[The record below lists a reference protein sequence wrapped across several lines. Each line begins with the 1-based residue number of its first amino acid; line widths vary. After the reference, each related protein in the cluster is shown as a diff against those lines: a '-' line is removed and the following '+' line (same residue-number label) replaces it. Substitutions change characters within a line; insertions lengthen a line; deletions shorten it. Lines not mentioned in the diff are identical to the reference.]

1 MTENW
6 FSRQKRLV
14 MERTNKLKMVSTEF
28 PMQTSNHRSL
38 AKVLAVLVLL
48 CAFVASSGWAT
59 VVTWNL
65 NPNGTE
71 GAVGSTSHTFTSSGY
86 NITASGYTVGFPN
99 TPLGLYFKTSGA
111 DLPGLGIVSTSD
123 HQLQGN
129 GWYPTSFIQI
139 DVSSLLSAGFSDGK
153 IQVGNVYNSDSFVIW
168 GSNSLGD
175 PGHQIGGVYTS
186 SSNLAF
192 IDIDDVSSY
201 NYLSIG
207 ALNGGVLPVA
217 FQATMAAVPE
227 MGALFP
233 VIGLIAAIAVTQIL
247 RRRRIAHL
255 RAGSSSS
262 H

>member
-1 MTENW
+1 
-6 FSRQKRLV
+6 
-14 MERTNKLKMVSTEF
+14 MEQAYKLKMVSTIF
-28 PMQTSNHRSL
+28 PMKTSTNRRQVKIL
-38 AKVLAVLVLL
+38 AALVLF
-48 CAFVASSGWAT
+48 CAFITSSGWAT
-59 VVTWNL
+59 VVTWSL
-65 NPNGTE
+65 NPNSTE
-71 GAVGSTSHTFTSSGY
+71 GAVGSTSHTFSSSGY

-129 GWYPTSFIQI
+129 SFFPTSFIQI
-139 DVSSLLSAGFSDGK
+139 DVSSLLSQGLTDGK
-153 IQVGNVYNSDSFVIW
+153 IQIGNVYNSDSFVIW
-168 GSNSLGD
+168 GSSTLSD

-186 SSNLAF
+186 SSNLSF
-192 IDIDDVSSY
+192 IDVDDVESY
-201 NYLSIG
+201 KYLSIG

-217 FQATMAAVPE
+217 FQATLAAVPE

>member
-1 MTENW
+1 
-6 FSRQKRLV
+6 
-14 MERTNKLKMVSTEF
+14 MERTLKLEIISTEF
-28 PMQTSNHRSL
+28 PMKTSNNRRATKTL
-38 AKVLAVLVLL
+38 ALLVLL
-48 CAFVASSGWAT
+48 CAFIASSGWAT
-59 VVTWNL
+59 VVTWSL
-65 NPNGTE
+65 NPGSTE
-71 GAVGSTSHTFTSSGY
+71 GAVGSTSQTFTSSGY
-86 NITASGYTVGFPN
+86 NITAYGYTVGFPN

-129 GWYPTSFIQI
+129 GFFPTSFIQI
-139 DVSSLLSAGFSDGK
+139 DVSSLLSQGFSDGK
-153 IQVGNVYNSDSFVIW
+153 IQIGNVYNSDSFVIW
-168 GSNSLGD
+168 GSSSQSD
-175 PGHQIGGVYTS
+175 PGHQIGGAYTS
-186 SSNLAF
+186 SSNLTF
-192 IDIDDVSSY
+192 IDIADFSSY

-207 ALNGGVLPVA
+207 AINGGVLPVA

-255 RAGSSSS
+255 RASSSGS